1 MIDQGARDR
10 APGPAARQITQVH
23 AHGLH
28 DFECDTGTASP
39 ADCAQQ
45 IKNFLPHRS
54 TPSAFEKLKANLPA
68 WGPFDEPGVLLW
80 AVARLCRDGETVC
93 RRRQMDTL
101 TLLSLKRPL
110 SSN

>member
-68 WGPFDEPGVLLW
+68 SEARSMSQGCCSGPWPGCV
-80 AVARLCRDGETVC
+80 EME
-93 RRRQMDTL
+93 RRSVGAGKWTR
-101 TLLSLKRPL
+101 
-110 SSN
+110 